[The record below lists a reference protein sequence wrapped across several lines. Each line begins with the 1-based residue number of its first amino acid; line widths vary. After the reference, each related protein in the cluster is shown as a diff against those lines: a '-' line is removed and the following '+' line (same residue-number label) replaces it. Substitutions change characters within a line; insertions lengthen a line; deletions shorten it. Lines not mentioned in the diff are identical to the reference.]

1 MNLFVPL
8 AKAEFGITIC
18 CFGPSAYLTFES
30 FDSCYLFFS
39 CSNVWFITKVART
52 ASMSGCVWND
62 MITRIAVGKYV
73 KQLVFG
79 QFYELYEHFAICS
92 KNDSR
97 THIGLYWSSLTI
109 KIPGR
114 WIIPDAF
121 AFPMTN
127 LCSLFLENF
136 GHELRLQRAF
146 AICSKNSLYWGTSTS
161 CNIKSPGDG
170 SFFMQYQW
178 RALCLFSK

>member
-1 MNLFVPL
+1 M
-8 AKAEFGITIC
+8 
-18 CFGPSAYLTFES
+18 
-30 FDSCYLFFS
+30 SC
-39 CSNVWFITKVART
+39 
-52 ASMSGCVWND
+52 CVWND

-92 KNDSR
+92 KNDSS
-97 THIGLYWSSLTI
+97 THIGLYLSSLTI

-114 WIIPDAF
+114 IIHDAF
-121 AFPMTN
+121 AFPMTY
-127 LCSLFLENF
+127 LCSLLQENF

-161 CNIKSPGDG
+161 CNIKSPGG
-170 SFFMQYQW
+170 WIIFYAIPMKSFVP
-178 RALCLFSK
+178 FSK